1 MVIHKILNNNL
12 ILSRDGQ
19 GHEVIVKGC
28 GIAFQKKKG
37 QQVEE
42 SRIEKIFTAE
52 NAQISK
58 EIQGYLTAIPEKYLD
73 FVEAFVNDVK
83 EKEGMKLNDSI
94 YFSLGDHIMGAISRL
109 ENGIRLQ
116 NMLLL
121 DIKQLYHKEYEIGL
135 ELLKKVNEMF
145 EVDLSADEAGFFA
158 LHFVN
163 AEDGGKTDSY
173 QISIIVHQILD
184 IVEKYYDNMEFQED
198 NLYYQRFLT
207 HLKYF
212 AQRFLHKEL
221 HYDENQELF
230 KIIKEQY
237 REAYGCVKMI
247 YLMMEEEYKY
257 AMTED
262 EMLYLTIHIQKITE
276 DHKRLKNL

>member
-73 FVEAFVNDVK
+73 FVEAFVNEVK

-94 YFSLGDHIMGAISRL
+94 YFSLSDHIMGAISRL

-158 LHFVN
+158 L
-163 AEDGGKTDSY
+163 SY
-173 QISIIVHQILD
+173 IRSWTSWRSIMTIWNFRRIICIISGFSRI
-184 IVEKYYDNMEFQED
+184 
-198 NLYYQRFLT
+198 
-207 HLKYF
+207 
-212 AQRFLHKEL
+212 
-221 HYDENQELF
+221 
-230 KIIKEQY
+230 
-237 REAYGCVKMI
+237 
-247 YLMMEEEYKY
+247 
-257 AMTED
+257 
-262 EMLYLTIHIQKITE
+262 
-276 DHKRLKNL
+276 

>member
-73 FVEAFVNDVK
+73 FVEAFVNEVK
-83 EKEGMKLNDSI
+83 EKKGMKLNDSI
-94 YFSLGDHIMGAISRL
+94 YFSLSDHIMGAISRL

-121 DIKQLYHKEYEIGL
+121 DIKQI
-135 ELLKKVNEMF
+135 
-145 EVDLSADEAGFFA
+145 D
-158 LHFVN
+158 
-163 AEDGGKTDSY
+163 
-173 QISIIVHQILD
+173 
-184 IVEKYYDNMEFQED
+184 
-198 NLYYQRFLT
+198 
-207 HLKYF
+207 
-212 AQRFLHKEL
+212 
-221 HYDENQELF
+221 
-230 KIIKEQY
+230 
-237 REAYGCVKMI
+237 
-247 YLMMEEEYKY
+247 EEEHIKLTGQSNKNIL
-257 AMTED
+257 AMARKLSSSFIIRN
-262 EMLYLTIHIQKITE
+262 MRSAWNY
-276 DHKRLKNL
+276 

>member
-73 FVEAFVNDVK
+73 FVEAFVNEVK

-94 YFSLGDHIMGAISRL
+94 YFSLSDHIMGAISRL

-198 NLYYQRFLT
+198 HRACSVWCYTETEKTGCSSFHSSRNRWYRRRTSSGFSLHCTELY
-207 HLKYF
+207 HG
-212 AQRFLHKEL
+212 
-221 HYDENQELF
+221 DPGV
-230 KIIKEQY
+230 Y
-237 REAYGCVKMI
+237 R
-247 YLMMEEEYKY
+247 
-257 AMTED
+257 
-262 EMLYLTIHIQKITE
+262 
-276 DHKRLKNL
+276 

>member
-73 FVEAFVNDVK
+73 FVEAFVNEVK

-94 YFSLGDHIMGAISRL
+94 YFSLSDHIMGAISRL

-121 DIKQLYHKEYEIGL
+121 DIKQINEQEHVKLTGQTNTNILAMARELSDMGKPVWIRHVLVPGGSDKDEYL
-135 ELLKKVNEMF
+135 HQL
-145 EVDLSADEAGFFA
+145 ADF
-158 LHFVN
+158 
-163 AEDGGKTDSY
+163 
-173 QISIIVHQILD
+173 
-184 IVEKYYDNMEFQED
+184 
-198 NLYYQRFLT
+198 
-207 HLKYF
+207 
-212 AQRFLHKEL
+212 
-221 HYDENQELF
+221 
-230 KIIKEQY
+230 
-237 REAYGCVKMI
+237 
-247 YLMMEEEYKY
+247 
-257 AMTED
+257 
-262 EMLYLTIHIQKITE
+262 IHT
-276 DHKRLKNL
+276 LKNVERVEVLPYHTLGIFKWEKLGIPYPLEGVKPPTQERIDNARRILGAI

>member
-94 YFSLGDHIMGAISRL
+94 YFSLSDHIMGAISRL

-121 DIKQLYHKEYEIGL
+121 DIKQINEQEHVKLTGQTNTNILAMARELSDMGKPVWIRHVLVPGGSDKDEYL
-135 ELLKKVNEMF
+135 HQL
-145 EVDLSADEAGFFA
+145 ADF
-158 LHFVN
+158 
-163 AEDGGKTDSY
+163 
-173 QISIIVHQILD
+173 
-184 IVEKYYDNMEFQED
+184 
-198 NLYYQRFLT
+198 
-207 HLKYF
+207 
-212 AQRFLHKEL
+212 
-221 HYDENQELF
+221 
-230 KIIKEQY
+230 
-237 REAYGCVKMI
+237 
-247 YLMMEEEYKY
+247 
-257 AMTED
+257 
-262 EMLYLTIHIQKITE
+262 IHT
-276 DHKRLKNL
+276 LKNVERVEVLPYHTLGIFKWEKLGIPYPLEGVKPPTQERIDNARRILGAI

>member
-1 MVIHKILNNNL
+1 MTIYKILNNNL
-12 ILSRDGQ
+12 ILSRDEQ

-37 QQVEE
+37 QQVDE
-42 SRIEKIFTAE
+42 SLIEKIFTAE
-52 NAQISK
+52 TAQISK

-73 FVEAFVNDVK
+73 FVEDCVNEAK
-83 EKEGMKLNDSI
+83 EKEGLKLNDSI
-94 YFSLGDHIMGAISRL
+94 YFSLSDHIMGAISRL
-109 ENGIRLQ
+109 EQGIRIQ
-116 NMLLL
+116 NMLLF
-121 DIKQLYHKEYEIGL
+121 DIKQLYHKEYDIGT
-135 ELLKKVNEMF
+135 ELLKRVNETF
-145 EVDLSADEAGFFA
+145 HVNLSVDEAGFFA

-163 AEDGGKTDSY
+163 AQDGSRTDSY

-184 IVEKYYDNMEFQED
+184 VVQKYYGDMEFQEE

-221 HYDENQELF
+221 HYDENGELF
-230 KIIKEQY
+230 QIVKEQY
-237 REAYGCVKMI
+237 KEAYGCVKMI
-247 YLMMEEEYKY
+247 YLMMEEEYQY
-257 AMTED
+257 QMTED

-276 DHKRLKNL
+276 DHKRLKSL

>member
-1 MVIHKILNNNL
+1 MVIYKILNNNL

-73 FVEAFVNDVK
+73 FVEAFVNEVK

-94 YFSLGDHIMGAISRL
+94 YFSLSDHIMGAISRL

-121 DIKQLYHKEYEIGL
+121 DIKQINEQEHVKLTGQTNTNILAMARELSDMGKPVWIRHVLVPGGSDKDEYL
-135 ELLKKVNEMF
+135 HQL
-145 EVDLSADEAGFFA
+145 ADF
-158 LHFVN
+158 
-163 AEDGGKTDSY
+163 
-173 QISIIVHQILD
+173 
-184 IVEKYYDNMEFQED
+184 
-198 NLYYQRFLT
+198 
-207 HLKYF
+207 
-212 AQRFLHKEL
+212 
-221 HYDENQELF
+221 
-230 KIIKEQY
+230 
-237 REAYGCVKMI
+237 
-247 YLMMEEEYKY
+247 
-257 AMTED
+257 
-262 EMLYLTIHIQKITE
+262 IHT
-276 DHKRLKNL
+276 LKNVERVEVLPYHTLGIFKWEKLGIPYPLEGVKPPTQERIDNARRILGAI